1 MEILGIGPM
10 ELVLILIIA
19 MLVFGPD
26 KLPEIGAKLG
36 QSMKAMRKATRE
48 FSREIEGA
56 RQAVQAPV
64 QELTQP
70 FKEIAQPVQE
80 IGQDLKSMA
89 PLAQAVTNPQ
99 EALRQ
104 AVTGQLTAAPE
115 TQDAA
120 ANPPAA
126 SADAGLALIEPG
138 PGEASAGLDAGE
150 PAGSTA
156 DETVPETPANAS
168 QWQGAGVKPANITRR
183 KLDRTRRQRWQPG
196 SSPAAME
203 TPAQAASADSPAA
216 QPGARPAGSPGDLR
230 STPPQADDDS
240 VAAPDAPG
248 QSEA

>member
-104 AVTGQLTAAPE
+104 AVTGQLTVASE

-120 ANPPAA
+120 ANPAAA
-126 SADAGLALIEPG
+126 SADAGLALVEPE
-138 PGEASAGLDAGE
+138 PEEASTGLDAG
-150 PAGSTA
+150 
-156 DETVPETPANAS
+156 DETAPETAADAS
-168 QWQGAGVKPANITRR
+168 QWQRAGVKPANLTRR

-203 TPAQAASADSPAA
+203 TPAQAASANSPAA
-216 QPGARPAGSPGDLR
+216 QPGARPAGSPDDLR
-230 STPPQADDDS
+230 STPPRADDDS
-240 VAAPDAPG
+240 MAAPDAPD
-248 QSEA
+248 QAEA